1 MVADRVYLG
10 CTLPLRFSSSAIG
23 AGKTLRSNSSA
34 RAFSL
39 AASSR
44 A

>member
-1 MVADRVYLG
+1 MVADRVYFG
-10 CTLPLRFSSSAIG
+10 CTLPLRFSSSAID
-23 AGKTLRSNSSA
+23 AGKTLPSSSSA
-34 RAFSL
+34 RAFSA